1 MYVIDKFLNIL
12 IERKASDL
20 HLKVGNKAIIRL
32 NGSLEKLESEEI
44 LTIEAMNKIV
54 ESIIPNERRRQ
65 ELKEELSTDFSY
77 SISGIG
83 RFRINI
89 SLTRGSYLI
98 VARAVPF
105 QVPSIE
111 ELKLPEIL
119 KKIAAEKNGIILVT
133 GATGSGK
140 STTVAAIIDY
150 INSNYN
156 KNIISFEE
164 PIEYLHKDKKSI
176 ISQKEIPDD
185 IKNYSSALKYVL
197 RQDPDIIFMGELRDK
212 ETIEAALKA
221 SETGHLVISTLHTVN
236 AVKSITRILDYFDSN
251 RVKSIRNQLAENL
264 RGIISQRLMKSI
276 DGDKR
281 VISEIM
287 LNSSTIS
294 ELLITE
300 EGMRKIPDIIK
311 KSHSL
316 GMKNFDS
323 EILKL
328 YKENIIDYE
337 TAYENSTIKTE
348 LEMARSGIT
357 SGLSS
362 DIYY

>member
-1 MYVIDKFLNIL
+1 MIDKFLQIL
-12 IERKASDL
+12 IEKNASDL
-20 HLKVGNKAIIRL
+20 HLKVGNKPIIRL
-32 NGSLEKLESEEI
+32 NGSLEKLENEEI
-44 LTIEAMNKIV
+44 LTV
-54 ESIIPNERRRQ
+54 EVMADIIDKIIPNEKRKN

-77 SISGIG
+77 SLSGLG

-89 SLTRGSYLI
+89 SLTRGSYLL

-105 QVPSIE
+105 HVPTID

-119 KKIAAEKNGIILVT
+119 KKIAGEKNGIVLVT

-150 INSNYN
+150 INSTYN

-185 IKNYSSALKYVL
+185 IKDYKSALKYVL

-221 SETGHLVISTLHTVN
+221 SETGHLVISTLHTVT
-236 AVKSITRILDYFDSN
+236 AVKSVNRILDYFDAD
-251 RVKSIRNQLAENL
+251 RAKSIRNQLSENV
-264 RGIISQRLMKSI
+264 RAIVSQRLMKTVAE
-276 DGDKR
+276 GKR
-281 VISEIM
+281 VITEIM
-287 LNSSTIS
+287 INTGTIS
-294 ELLITE
+294 ELLQTE
-300 EGMRKIPDIIK
+300 EGMRKIPEIIK
-311 KSHSL
+311 KSESL

-348 LEMARSGIT
+348 LEMAKSGIT
-357 SGLSS
+357 SGLGSGM
-362 DIYY
+362 YY